1 MNKDIRQRRMLV
13 VVAVVVVGG
22 ALAVLNF
29 GSINTNLVY
38 YWGPKELRAAG
49 DKALGA
55 SIRLGGLVAPGS
67 IVRNQD
73 GLTLRFEVTDGV
85 ETVQVHSRGVPPAM
99 FREGTGV
106 VVEGRLLA
114 DGSFESS
121 RLMIKHDN
129 EYQPP
134 GTEDDRGV
142 RELMKSLQGG
152 ETTG

>member
-1 MNKDIRQRRMLV
+1 MDKDIRQRRMLV
-13 VVAVVVVGG
+13 VAAVAVVGG

-29 GSINTNLVY
+29 GNINTNLVY

-49 DKALGA
+49 DEAIGA

-73 GLTLRFEVTDGV
+73 GLTLRFKVTVGV
-85 ETVQVHSRGVPPAM
+85 ETVQVHSRSVPPAM

-106 VVEGRLLA
+106 VVEGRLLE
-114 DGSFESS
+114 DGSFECS

-129 EYQPP
+129 EYRPP
-134 GTEDDRGV
+134 GSEDDRGI
-142 RELMKSLQGG
+142 RELMNSLQG